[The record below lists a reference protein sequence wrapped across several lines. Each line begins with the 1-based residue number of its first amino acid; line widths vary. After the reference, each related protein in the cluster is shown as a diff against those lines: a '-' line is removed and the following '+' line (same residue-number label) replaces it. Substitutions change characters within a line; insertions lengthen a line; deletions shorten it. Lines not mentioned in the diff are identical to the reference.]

1 MRLSLVAFPRRLVD
15 PFSTNRSLSNPQPR
29 DSMHPGKNGK
39 PAIFPRRITKPLLQ
53 EGRRTFSLDLVVVV
67 EMEMME
73 TAMTMQ
79 MTAFVVVRVA
89 NNVRMRFVSLVA
101 LQLNG

>member
-1 MRLSLVAFPRRLVD
+1 MRLSLVAFPRHLVD
-15 PFSTNRSLSNPQPR
+15 QFSTNRSSSNPQPR
-29 DSMHPGKNGK
+29 DSMHPGKNGN
-39 PAIFPRRITKPLLQ
+39 PAIFLRRITKPLLQ
-53 EGRRTFSLDLVVVV
+53 EGRHTFSLDLVVV